1 MKSLAPLFAF
11 TGLAA
16 ALAFPAVAQPD
27 ADRKGCTVV
36 HIARDGTRT
45 VTPPSEPRGQGR
57 PGAASA
63 GASSHAD
70 GNGPTS
76 SRSSVAASA
85 SSHGRSTASASAS
98 SPGGGRRQTVTRTDD
113 ERGCTVTIDDR

>member
-1 MKSLAPLFAF
+1 MKFLAPLFAL
-11 TGLAA
+11 GLAA
-16 ALAFPAVAQPD
+16 ALACPALAQPGP
-27 ADRKGCTVV
+27 DRRGCTVV

-45 VTPPSEPRGQGR
+45 VTPPSEPGGQVR

-63 GASSHAD
+63 SASSHAD
-70 GNGPTS
+70 GHGPAS

-98 SPGGGRRQTVTRTDD
+98 STGGDRRQTVTRTDD